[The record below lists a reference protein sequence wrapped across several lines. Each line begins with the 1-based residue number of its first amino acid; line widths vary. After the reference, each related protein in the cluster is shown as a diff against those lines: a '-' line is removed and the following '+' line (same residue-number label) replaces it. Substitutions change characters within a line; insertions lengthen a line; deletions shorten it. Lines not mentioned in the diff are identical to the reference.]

1 MIRLFMTFVSMA
13 MLVFSAAEV
22 FAHDEFRI
30 IGTVTKR
37 QETAI
42 DVKTKEGKTISIALN
57 KQTLISRD
65 KKKVDSTELK
75 TGRYVVVDA
84 LGDSEADLLALEVR
98 LVPAPVGTA
107 AAPK

>member
-1 MIRLFMTFVSMA
+1 MIRPIMTFVA
-13 MLVFSAAEV
+13 TTVLVLSAAELI
-22 FAHDEFRI
+22 AHDEFRI

-42 DVKTKEGKTISIALN
+42 NVKTKEGKTISIALN

-65 KKKVDSTELK
+65 KKKVNSTELK
-75 TGRYVVVDA
+75 TGHYVVVDA

-98 LVPAPVGTA
+98 LVPPPGAA

>member
-1 MIRLFMTFVSMA
+1 MTFVTIT
-13 MLVFSAAEV
+13 MLVLSVTPLFV
-22 FAHDEFRI
+22 HDEFRI
-30 IGTVTKR
+30 IGTVTK
-37 QETAI
+37 QQDSAI

-65 KKKVDSTELK
+65 KKKVSLTELK

-98 LVPAPVGTA
+98 LVPPPSSGAP
-107 AAPK
+107 PK